1 MFNHVACHWCLLPA
15 EQQMNM
21 ITMNKVKA
29 LQGDQRGESH
39 THASPYSVTITIRSL
54 VLTLQRSYA
63 LYHYHGDNEIQ
74 YLRHFC
80 LAWLYVEKPLLMRCR
95 VIGHL
100 LQHWAALVHWSGME
114 LSHRRTTGS
123 SQPTTDKVHDKVL
136 FRSRFH
142 LKIGLIIA
150 SVLQNSVKHVRQL
163 Q

>member
-1 MFNHVACHWCLLPA
+1 MQCSIMLPVTGACC
-15 EQQMNM
+15 QQN
-21 ITMNKVKA
+21 NKWTWSWWRSRPCKEIK
-29 LQGDQRGESH
+29 GESH
-39 THASPYSVTITIRSL
+39 IRMHHHTQSQLQL

-114 LSHRRTTGS
+114 LSHRRTAGS

-142 LKIGLIIA
+142 LKFGLIIA